1 MQYLGYDET
10 WLQEKGGLFTAR
22 EIAGQPDLWQATYA
36 LVEEQIIPL
45 SEFLGSALADTTRIV
60 LTGAGT
66 SGYIGFSLYTVF
78 RRCLGKHV
86 LVIPTTELVTHP
98 SHYFFSDD
106 RLLLV
111 SFARSGNSPESLAA
125 VELAEKFS
133 GYVRHLV
140 ITCDPQ
146 GNLARYSSSFPKYN
160 LILPPASN
168 DQSLA
173 MTGSYTSMLLAG
185 YLIAR
190 YKVFAQLSGLVQ
202 QVSAYGKNLLQTY
215 PVLIHQLAEREFG
228 RVVFLGSGPLL
239 GTAMESHLKV
249 QELTDG
255 QVVCKFDSF
264 LGFRHG
270 PKAVIDENTLV
281 VFILSNQD
289 YVHQYERDLI
299 HSMDKGKP
307 PLATVAVSEN
317 TFSGLSF
324 DLHIRMNDVF
334 TTPLPEELLP
344 VVAVVP
350 AQMLGFYKSLNLG
363 LSPDNPSVNGAI
375 SRVVENVTIYPC
387 NP

>member
-10 WLQEKGGLFTAR
+10 WLRDKGGLFTAR
-22 EIAGQPDLWQATYA
+22 EIAGQPDLWLATHA
-36 LVEEQIIPL
+36 LIGEQIGSL
-45 SEFLGSALADTTRIV
+45 REFLRTALADTTRIM

-66 SGYIGFSLYTVF
+66 SGFIGYSLYTVF
-78 RRCLGKHV
+78 RRNLGKHV

-98 SHYFFSDD
+98 SHYFFPDD

-111 SFARSGNSPESLAA
+111 SFARSGNSPESTAA

-146 GNLARYSSSFPKYN
+146 GNLARYTSPFPKYN
-160 LILPPASN
+160 LVLPPASN

-185 YLIAR
+185 YLVAR
-190 YKVFAQLSGLVQ
+190 LDAFPQMSG
-202 QVSAYGKNLLQTY
+202 
-215 PVLIHQLAEREFG
+215 LIHQVSEYGRFLLNTYPSSIHHLAEREFS

-255 QVVCKFDSF
+255 QVVCKYDSF

-270 PKAVIDENTLV
+270 PKAVIDEHTLV
-281 VFILSNQD
+281 VFILSNRD

-299 HSMDKGKP
+299 RSMDKGKP
-307 PLATVAVSEN
+307 PLATVAVFEN
-317 TFSGLSF
+317 AFTGLSF
-324 DLHIRMNDVF
+324 DLNIRMNDAF
-334 TTPLPEELLP
+334 TTALPEELLP
-344 VVAVVP
+344 VAAVLP

-363 LSPDNPSVNGAI
+363 LTPDNPSVNGAI

-387 NP
+387 QP